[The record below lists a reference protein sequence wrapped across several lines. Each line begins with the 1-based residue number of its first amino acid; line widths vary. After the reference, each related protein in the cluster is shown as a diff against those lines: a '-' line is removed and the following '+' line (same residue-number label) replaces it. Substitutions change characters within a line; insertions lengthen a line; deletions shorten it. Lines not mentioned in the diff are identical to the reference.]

1 MSWRRGSRD
10 APPTVAAVAASIEI
24 VPSGTTW
31 EYLVEEAS
39 LEPGWTERRCNDH
52 GTEGWEL
59 VGVAPLSRPALASGG
74 RTTSLQLFFKRQ
86 LL

>member
-1 MSWRRGSRD
+1 MSWRRGSRE
-10 APPTVAAVAASIEI
+10 ATPSATVDEESIEI
-24 VPSGTTW
+24 LPSGPTW
-31 EYLVEEAS
+31 EYLVEEAG

-52 GTEGWEL
+52 GAVGWEL